1 MIKELVIMGGGT
13 LLITHFLAP
22 YYEGVENER
31 KNPLPQIQTNIS
43 LHLEGFTVND
53 KEKIAQIFNLIPTHK
68 GRGGNNEMLSLN
80 IKYTPKDV
88 ECMAKIVYHEARGE
102 IWEGQHY
109 IMDSVAT
116 RVLSDHFPNTVC
128 GVASQSGAISAYNKP
143 HLWGIKP
150 PSKFYTMA
158 KDFLSGKYGKLPKQY
173 EVAFWEGVATL
184 KKNKWTYRNIKEGN
198 YSFKVQIG
206 NQIFWQHKDVT

>member
-1 MIKELVIMGGGT
+1 MIKELSIIGGGV
-13 LLITHFLAP
+13 LFLTYFLSP
-22 YYEGVENER
+22 YYEGAGSER
-31 KNPLPQIQTNIS
+31 NTPCHKQTTIS

-68 GRGGNNEMLSLN
+68 GGEVNNGMLSLDM
-80 IKYTPKDV
+80 KYTAKDV

-128 GVASQSGAISAYNKP
+128 GVASQTGAISAYSKP
-143 HLWGIKP
+143 HLWNIKP

-184 KKNKWTYRNIKEGN
+184 KQNKWTYKNIKNGN